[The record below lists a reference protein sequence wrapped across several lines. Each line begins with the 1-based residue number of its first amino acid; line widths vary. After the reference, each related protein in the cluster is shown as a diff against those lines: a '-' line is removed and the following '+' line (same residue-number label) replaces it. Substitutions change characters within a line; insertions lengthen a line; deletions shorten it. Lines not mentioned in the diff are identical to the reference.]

1 MHCNETAIGVMVGL
15 AWAASLCAAGNV
27 LRESFEAPRES
38 YPHHLGAEFPGTK
51 ATFSWAEEGH
61 ESRGALRIDYD
72 FTEGGAYC
80 VWVYTL
86 DGLTGKETTL
96 SFCAKVHHAMPVVV
110 RLVDKTGQVHQHN
123 CFVNG
128 PGWERTQLALQG
140 VAAGLHWGGAND
152 GVVHHPLSQIHI
164 GPGQIRRE
172 KGTLLIDEV
181 ALSSERREVVTVDF
195 AVDAG
200 PATARSSGF
209 LHSVGPTLPAQ
220 DMLAPLKPRLFR
232 LNSGGA
238 GLEGTR
244 GAGTYERLKK
254 LGARVQVCISDS
266 CGYGKDLHWPGDNGD
281 WSWWDA
287 VVDRILKV
295 ARDKRY
301 SVEWDIWN
309 EPDYEGFWKRDRE
322 RFFETW
328 RRAYGRIRAFDPKCV
343 IVGPSIANFNV
354 KWLMAFLKYA
364 NANNVLP
371 DIVAWHEMS
380 WQRLDYKFIP
390 AHVAF
395 VRRFM
400 AEQGIDAR
408 PIDINEMI
416 GPSLQT
422 SPGAAVWFFAG
433 LEQAKV
439 NGACHACW
447 PDEKEGVNNGGNYSL
462 DGILTHP
469 DRRPRS
475 TWWAYKG
482 YAEVAGPLV
491 GLTPSVSVNGVA
503 GVDADATEVRVILGR
518 HGGIKGELEA
528 RFFNLDKLPF
538 LRRDGKVRIV
548 AERIPD
554 SGWQALENPLKTTDV
569 EHSVREDGLTLTL
582 HDFGP
587 SDAYLVRLCAVPE

>member
-1 MHCNETAIGVMVGL
+1 MTTCLVAIIGL
-15 AWAASLCAAGNV
+15 MLCLCPTLVCAEDGP
-27 LRESFEAPRES
+27 LRESFVTPRES

-51 ATFSWAEEGH
+51 AVLSWTEEGR
-61 ESRGALRIDYD
+61 ESQGALRIEYD

-80 VWVYTL
+80 VWMFTPH
-86 DGLTGKETTL
+86 GLTDQETTL
-96 SFCAKVHHAMPVVV
+96 SFYAKVHRAMPVVV
-110 RLVDKTGQVHQHN
+110 RLIDKTGQVHQHN
-123 CFVNG
+123 YFVNG
-128 PGWERTQLALQG
+128 PGWERIQLTLQG
-140 VAAGLHWGGAND
+140 VTAGLHWGGAND
-152 GVVHHPLSQIHI
+152 GVVHHPLPEIHI
-164 GPGQIRRE
+164 GPENIRRE
-172 KGTLLIDEV
+172 KGTLLIDDV
-181 ALSSERREVVTVDF
+181 VVSPQRREVVTVDL
-195 AVDAG
+195 ALDAG
-200 PATARSSGF
+200 PATGRASGF
-209 LHSVGPTLPAQ
+209 LHSVCATEPPAE
-220 DMLAPLKPRLFR
+220 MVRPLKPRLFR

-238 GLEGTR
+238 GLEGTA
-244 GAGTYERLKK
+244 GAGTYEHLKA

-266 CGYGKDLHWPGDNGD
+266 YGYGKDLHWPGDNGD

-287 VVDRILKV
+287 VVDRLLEL

-301 SVEWDIWN
+301 TVEWDIWN
-309 EPDYEGFWKRDRE
+309 EPDYDGFWKRDRD
-322 RFFETW
+322 RFFATW
-328 RRAYGRIRAFDPKCV
+328 RRAYRRIRVFDPKCV
-343 IVGPSIANFNV
+343 IVGPSLANFNV

-364 NANNVLP
+364 TANDVLP

-380 WQRLDYKFIP
+380 WTRLGYKSIP

-395 VRRFM
+395 MRSFM

-422 SPGAAVWFFAG
+422 SPGATVWFFAG

-475 TWWAYKG
+475 TWWAYKE
-482 YAEVAGPLV
+482 YAEVNGRLV
-491 GLTPSVSVNGVA
+491 GLTPSVTINGVA
-503 GVDADATEVRVILGR
+503 GVDADAKEVRVLLGR
-518 HGGIKGELEA
+518 HGGIKGEAEV
-528 RFFNLDKLPF
+528 RFVNLDKLPF

-554 SGWQALENPLKTTDV
+554 SGWKALESPLRVTGA
-569 EHSVREDGLTLTL
+569 EHPLRENELTLTL
-582 HDFGP
+582 PDFGP
-587 SDAYLVRLCAVPE
+587 SDAFLVTVCGIAE